1 MTKSPRIGEFSL
13 MKLDD
18 VRKLAQLELPGSAEG
33 QQRLRDHLR
42 AMGID
47 PADIYQ
53 ELEMSS
59 PFVNTHRDISY
70 DDAMVSLHSHSY
82 AELIYCRET
91 DGIEYLIGSNRYR
104 LQKGDVLFVPPGISH
119 RPLLPDRPHA
129 PYVRDVVWISAEF
142 LQQLHRSFSPTT
154 QPLPEDLSP
163 LRTKGT
169 QWEMLDQLFGNGVAE
184 EQHKQPGWQAAVLG
198 NTLLI
203 LSYLQR
209 VYAERT
215 AGRIQ
220 AEKPELVD
228 RVTAH
233 IELHYG
239 ETITVADLS
248 HHFFVSESTISHQF
262 RQKMGVSLYRYIT
275 QRRLIAAKTLI
286 HGNMPLDQVSRDVG
300 FTDYSSF
307 YRAFKQ
313 EFGISPRRYRELQAI
328 SK

>member
-1 MTKSPRIGEFSL
+1 

-18 VRKLAQLELPGSAEG
+18 VRKLAQRELPNSAEG
-33 QQRLRDHLR
+33 QQKLHDHLR
-42 AMGID
+42 TIGID

-70 DDAMVSLHSHSY
+70 DAAMVSLHSHSY

-91 DGIEYLIGSNRYR
+91 DGIEYLIGSDRYR
-104 LQKGDVLFVPPGISH
+104 LQTGDVLFVPPGISH
-119 RPLLPDRPHA
+119 RPLLPERLHA
-129 PYVRDVVWISAEF
+129 PYVRDVVWISADL
-142 LQQLHRSFSPTT
+142 LQQLHGAFAPTA
-154 QPLPEDLSP
+154 QPVPADLAP

-169 QWEMLDQLFGNGVAE
+169 QWEMLDQLFDNGIAE
-184 EQHKQPGWQAAVLG
+184 EQRKQPGWQAAVLG

-209 VYAERT
+209 VYTERT
-215 AGRIQ
+215 AGRIP
-220 AEKPELVD
+220 AEKPELTD
-228 RVTAH
+228 RVTAY

-239 ETITVADLS
+239 ETITICDLS
-248 HHFFVSESTISHQF
+248 RHFFVSESTISHQF

-286 HGNMPLDQVSRDVG
+286 LNGMPLDQVSRDVG